1 LVFLIP
7 EIRRKCPTS
16 PYAVQEAKT
25 HGAALD
31 LQPPRWE
38 YPAGYRTEGP
48 SQVELKKHN
57 RYDYS
62 PITERPDYD
71 WPDGKRLAVY
81 FALNIEHFSFGEG
94 LGHTPTNPGTQPDVR
109 NYAWRDYGLRV
120 GIWRVFDLFDQFGL
134 PMCHLMNTSIYDYAP
149 QIPAKIRA
157 RGDEFV
163 GHGVTNSEEQG
174 GYPKDEEADLIAR
187 ATEAFRTHEGDGP
200 GGWMGPWI
208 SESAH
213 TPDLL
218 HANGYRYIMDWSADD
233 QPFWMTTGTGPILS
247 IPYHIEINDSPA
259 QLSRRHTSDDFTRM
273 VTAHFDEQMRQCDNQ
288 PLIFSL
294 AMHTFVVGQPY
305 RLAGLR
311 DILTHIVNHP
321 DAEKIWFCR
330 PRDIY
335 EHASGLPAGTVPGS

>member
-1 LVFLIP
+1 
-7 EIRRKCPTS
+7 
-16 PYAVQEAKT
+16 
-25 HGAALD
+25 
-31 LQPPRWE
+31 
-38 YPAGYRTEGP
+38 
-48 SQVELKKHN
+48 VELKKHN

-149 QIPAKIRA
+149 QIPEKIRA

-335 EHASGLPAGTVPGS
+335 EHASGLPAGTVPGSLKFAN

>member
-1 LVFLIP
+1 M
-7 EIRRKCPTS
+7 
-16 PYAVQEAKT
+16 